1 MWRSVSVGT
10 QRPQERRQACCTIS
24 LDLHCSG
31 LASRHASA
39 GKASSGSQSVTPAS
53 MQGGGGRGG
62 AGEGGGG
69 GAEGAEAAS
78 GGGSTD
84 VRRRAVEG
92 VEGIGDGEGDGEGA
106 SESGG
111 MPTAAAKAAFGESGA
126 MPTAAAKA
134 AFGEPRARLSFTG

>member
-1 MWRSVSVGT
+1 M

-39 GKASSGSQSVTPAS
+39 GKASSGSQSITPAS

-69 GAEGAEAAS
+69 GAEAAS
-78 GGGSTD
+78 GDGSTD

-92 VEGIGDGEGDGEGA
+92 AGDGEGDSEGA
-106 SESGG
+106 SESG
-111 MPTAAAKAAFGESGA
+111 
-126 MPTAAAKA
+126 
-134 AFGEPRARLSFTG
+134 